1 MSYTCQYLKHFLHKL
16 PKPPAIKDTPLFFTK
31 FATQIKNIPP
41 LKDKEYTVHPPGMIS
56 LEYYQEINPQVKDVI
71 DNAPGYYS
79 RQYKFALTGQEITVD
94 FIFPYTKEEAKKS
107 PNIVNL
113 DKMFVEKLRRIH
125 QWLYIANNYRNP
137 DCSQKLH
144 IWLYLTH
151 APKLLD
157 AEVVLGPHHANT
169 AFTYPCRSESDIFI
183 FREEEWFKV
192 LIHETFHCYDLDF
205 CRNVELS
212 KLALTQIR
220 DIFPRVSH
228 TDVRVFETYCETM
241 AETLN
246 LLFYL
251 DLELESRDNAIHE
264 IIRLE
269 QQFSVFQ
276 MVKVLRHMGLKY
288 SDLFVAGEYREDTNI
303 FAYYVLKT
311 ICLLH
316 LPEFLESHTEN
327 IRIEQTPAA
336 INQFTQFIGEK
347 SKGEAMLVI
356 IKKMEKW
363 WDTHPRGEKIED
375 LTLRMSLFG

>member
-1 MSYTCQYLKHFLHKL
+1 MSYACQYLKQFLHKL
-16 PKPPAIKDTPLFFTK
+16 PKPPAIKDTPPFFEK
-31 FATQIKNIPP
+31 FTRQIKHIPP
-41 LKDKEYTVHPPGMIS
+41 LKEYTVHPPGMIS
-56 LEYYQEINPQVKDVI
+56 SEYYQEINSQVKNVI

-79 RQYKFALTGQEITVD
+79 RQYKFAIADQEITVD
-94 FIFPYTKEEAKKS
+94 FIFPYTEDEAKKS

-113 DKMFVEKLRRIH
+113 DKMFVEKLHRIH
-125 QWLYIANNYRNP
+125 QWLFIANQYRNSE
-137 DCSQKLH
+137 CSHKLH

-169 AFTYPCRSESDIFI
+169 AFTYPCRSESEIFI

-212 KLALTQIR
+212 NIALTQIR
-220 DIFPRVSH
+220 AIFPRVNQ

-246 LLFYL
+246 LLFYMATG
-251 DLELESRDNAIHE
+251 DKERDKERDKENTVQM
-264 IIRLE
+264 E

-276 MVKVLRHMGLKY
+276 MVKVLRHMGLRY
-288 SDLFVAGEYREDTNI
+288 EDLFVAGKYREDTNI
-303 FAYYVLKT
+303 FAYYILKT

-316 LPEFLESHTEN
+316 LPEFLESHTESL
-327 IRIEQTPAA
+327 RIEQTPTG

-347 SKGEAMLVI
+347 ARSPALLDI
-356 IKKMEKW
+356 IQKMEKW
-363 WDTHPRGEKIED
+363 WDKHPRGEKIED

>member
-1 MSYTCQYLKHFLHKL
+1 LKQFLHKL
-16 PKPPAIKDTPLFFTK
+16 PKPHAIKDAPTFFKK
-31 FATQIKNIPP
+31 FVRQIKHIPP
-41 LKDKEYTVHPPGMIS
+41 LKEYTVHPPGMIS
-56 LEYYQEINPQVKDVI
+56 REYYQEINRQVKDVI

-94 FIFPYTKEEAKKS
+94 FIFPYTEDEAKKS
-107 PNIVNL
+107 PNTVNL
-113 DKMFVEKLRRIH
+113 DKMFVEKLHRIH
-125 QWLYIANNYRNP
+125 QWLFIANQYRNP
-137 DCSQKLH
+137 DCSKKLH
-144 IWLYLTH
+144 LWLYLTH

-212 KLALTQIR
+212 NLALTQIR
-220 DIFPRVSH
+220 AIFPRVNQ

-246 LLFYL
+246 LVFYMAT
-251 DLELESRDNAIHE
+251 RDKENTVQE
-264 IIRLE
+264 IIRME

-276 MVKVLRHMGLKY
+276 MVKVLRHMGLRY
-288 SDLFVAGEYREDTNI
+288 EDLFVAGKYREDTNI

-311 ICLLH
+311 ICLVH
-316 LPEFLESHTEN
+316 LPEFLESHTESL
-327 IRIEQTPAA
+327 RIEQTPAE

-347 SKGEAMLVI
+347 AKSPALLDI
-356 IKKMEKW
+356 IQKMEEW
-363 WDTHPRGEKIED
+363 WDKHPRGEKIED

>member
-1 MSYTCQYLKHFLHKL
+1 LKQFLHKL
-16 PKPPAIKDTPLFFTK
+16 PKPPAIKDTPPFFKK
-31 FATQIKNIPP
+31 FASQIKHIPP
-41 LKDKEYTVHPPGMIS
+41 LKEYTVHPPGMIS
-56 LEYYQEINPQVKDVI
+56 SEYYQEINHQVKNVI

-79 RQYKFALTGQEITVD
+79 RQYKFAITDQEITVD
-94 FIFPYTKEEAKKS
+94 FIFPYTEDEAKKS

-125 QWLYIANNYRNP
+125 QWLFIANQYRNSE
-137 DCSQKLH
+137 CSHKLH

-169 AFTYPCRSESDIFI
+169 AFTYPCRRESEIFI

-212 KLALTQIR
+212 NLALTQIR
-220 DIFPRVSH
+220 AIFPRVSH

-246 LLFYL
+246 LLFYMATG
-251 DLELESRDNAIHE
+251 DKENTVQE
-264 IIRLE
+264 IIRME

-276 MVKVLRHMGLKY
+276 MVKVLRHMGLRY
-288 SDLFVAGEYREDTNI
+288 EDLFVAGKYREDTNI
-303 FAYYVLKT
+303 FAYYILKT

-316 LPEFLESHTEN
+316 LPEFLESHTESL
-327 IRIEQTPAA
+327 RIEQTPAG

-347 SKGEAMLVI
+347 ARSPALLDI
-356 IKKMEKW
+356 IQKMEKW
-363 WDTHPRGEKIED
+363 WDKHPRGEKIED